1 MTNGSTATAAA
12 AAASNEEEVWSRD
25 DHDWALTYNIWHML
39 PWMERKDM
47 ASKYGCKTIGEFE
60 EYMSIRRA
68 LEAEKKA
75 YPNDEAYVEGLRQRN
90 QQSEDKKLAAIP
102 NDQDDQDDS
111 LEEDEKL
118 TLLQPPPNESCKET
132 NPDDS
137 LSNDELVKVGGFI
150 LSIPEELAHS
160 IFAFLSVDT
169 YATLA
174 LVSPHWKHL
183 CRSETVYRKLC
194 ERIYLHQSKR
204 RVLNVM
210 RFGGSYRTMLCL
222 RPRVRTG
229 LYVMRYAQVS
239 YASTCCLCVVRLFW
253 LSLTIFV
260 CFTFLLKC
268 TMLFL
273 LYLVLDPSHASMF
286 TLSIVSS
293 FVPGETNSTRHVV

>member
-1 MTNGSTATAAA
+1 MPMTNGSTTAAA
-12 AAASNEEEVWSRD
+12 AKEEEVWSRD

-60 EYMSIRRA
+60 EYMSVRRA

-75 YPNDEAYVEGLRQRN
+75 YPNDEAYLEGMRQRN
-90 QQSEDKKLAAIP
+90 EQQDDRKPAATIP
-102 NDQDDQDDS
+102 NDQDP
-111 LEEDEKL
+111 ED
-118 TLLQPPPNESCKET
+118 TLDEPIVQLPPNESCKEV

-137 LSNDELVKVGGFI
+137 LSHDELLKVGGII
-150 LSIPEELAHS
+150 LSIPEELAHN

-169 YATLA
+169 FATLA

-210 RFGGSYRTMLCL
+210 RFGGSYRTMLYL

-239 YASTCCLCVVRLFW
+239 FN
-253 LSLTIFV
+253 I
-260 CFTFLLKC
+260 
-268 TMLFL
+268 
-273 LYLVLDPSHASMF
+273 H
-286 TLSIVSS
+286 VS
-293 FVPGETNSTRHVV
+293 VW

>member
-1 MTNGSTATAAA
+1 MHCVYYPDLPTARIFYSRRPSMTNGSTTTAAVAAA
-12 AAASNEEEVWSRD
+12 ANEEEVWSRD

-68 LEAEKKA
+68 LEVEKKP
-75 YPNDEAYVEGLRQRN
+75 YSNNEAYVEGMRQRN
-90 QQSEDKKLAAIP
+90 EQQNNRKLAAIP
-102 NDQDDQDDS
+102 NDLDDQEDALD
-111 LEEDEKL
+111 EEQKL
-118 TLLQPPPNESCKET
+118 TLLQVSPKESCKET

-137 LSNDELVKVGGFI
+137 LSHDELVKVGGFI
-150 LSIPEELAHS
+150 LTIPEELAHS

-169 YATLA
+169 FATLA
-174 LVSPHWKHL
+174 RVSPHWKHL
-183 CRSETVYRKLC
+183 CRTETVYRKLC

-210 RFGGSYRTMLCL
+210 RFGGSYRTMLYL

-239 YASTCCLCVVRLFW
+239 YSCMCRSCGRMYVRL
-253 LSLTIFV
+253 SVAMIMCAV
-260 CFTFLLKC
+260 
-268 TMLFL
+268 
-273 LYLVLDPSHASMF
+273 VL
-286 TLSIVSS
+286 
-293 FVPGETNSTRHVV
+293 